1 MAVGVQLSLSA
12 PNQALGGDPTRA
24 AATTRKTK
32 SKRGLATARRLAGM
46 VELVDTLCSGRSD
59 RMVVRVQLSLPAPH
73 SIAAEPVSTGRE
85 REPKGSLFFFPLP
98 SPPRHHSHART
109 SHARTFLFDSSFIP
123 LAAARPDRR
132 LGAGSGVDLFFLGG
146 GKRVKY
152 WDVWDVLQLRC
163 LDLSP
168 DWVPNPARRT
178 PRIAGSAGLRAGAGR
193 AVMNGFSFDGN

>member
-24 AATTRKTK
+24 AAKTRKTK

-85 REPKGSLFFFPLP
+85 REPKGSLFFFSPPL
-98 SPPRHHSHART
+98 PPRHHSHAR
-109 SHARTFLFDSSFIP
+109 AFLFDSSFIP

-132 LGAGSGVDLFFLGG
+132 LGVGSGVDLFFWGG

-178 PRIAGSAGLRAGAGR
+178 PRIAGSAGLRVGAGR

>member
-24 AATTRKTK
+24 AAKTRKTK

-85 REPKGSLFFFPLP
+85 REPKGSLFFFSPPLP
-98 SPPRHHSHART
+98 SPPATTHTRAHFYLILPSSLLRRRAR
-109 SHARTFLFDSSFIP
+109 I
-123 LAAARPDRR
+123 
-132 LGAGSGVDLFFLGG
+132 GAWGSVQAWIFFFWGG

-178 PRIAGSAGLRAGAGR
+178 PRIAGSAGLRVGAGR